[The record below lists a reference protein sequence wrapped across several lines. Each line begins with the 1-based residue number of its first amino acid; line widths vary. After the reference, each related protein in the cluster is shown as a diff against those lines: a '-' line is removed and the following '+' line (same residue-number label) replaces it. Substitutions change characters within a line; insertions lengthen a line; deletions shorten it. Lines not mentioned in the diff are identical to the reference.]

1 MPEIWNFTAQDPYE
15 AMQAGMAQARAN
27 KLNDIKVAQEVN
39 AFKQTQTLNTLMK
52 SAIDPVTGK
61 IDANKLAI
69 GMANAGFGAAVPGM
83 QKEYAGL
90 QEAQSKAAKEQADA
104 SSAQTKAFT
113 DRMTQWRQLLPD
125 DPARAAAWMRAVH
138 QDNVIGPEL
147 GKIGTVDDAI
157 AKIPTDPKQ
166 YAKWKEQMVFAADE
180 AVKRSTM
187 TATEAATA
195 ATAARNATTAEGQLA
210 VAQQRESRLATEAKA
225 AEDQSIMGH
234 DALVNAATRYN
245 IDGTLPPLGMGK
257 AGAKTRGAILD
268 MAAELAKGIDPTDQR
283 IRQISTKAN
292 SSALADLSKRE
303 AQVGAF
309 ERNFV
314 RNADIV
320 EKMSTKMDQSGS
332 PIIQKWINAGKK
344 KVGGDPEIA
353 ALDVAIKAVVNEY
366 GKIVSGSMGNT
377 AVAQSEIKRMED
389 LLNNANTTEQVIA
402 ILNTMRQETNN
413 RMTGFKEE
421 KDRLR
426 GDISAKPAAAAT
438 APPAPAAPPAAVPGG
453 IVNVKTVEEAR
464 NLAPGTQFRTP
475 DGRIKVR

>member
-1 MPEIWNFTAQDPYE
+1 MAELMMPNILGAYNQGIAMRRQNELFLQQERERQRAEQE
-15 AMQAGMAQARAN
+15 AMGLRNYLQGADFSTPEAQNKLFQFGAPGAEIAQRLATVGKERKLEAQADLALRKQENDQKIAN
-27 KLNDIKVAQEVN
+27 LNDMLNIVTSATNPATYAQAIKIAQ
-39 AFKQTQTLNTLMK
+39 AKGYDTSQIPQTFDPNFVSMAHTSLI
-52 SAIDPVTGK
+52 SAKDQAELEGK
-61 IDANKLAI
+61 RL
-69 GMANAGFGAAVPGM
+69 
-83 QKEYAGL
+83 
-90 QEAQSKAAKEQADA
+90 
-104 SSAQTKAFT
+104 
-113 DRMTQWRQLLPD
+113 
-125 DPARAAAWMRAVH
+125 
-138 QDNVIGPEL
+138 EL
-147 GKIGTVDDAI
+147 GVR
-157 AKIPTDPKQ
+157 Q
-166 YAKWKEQMVFAADE
+166 
-180 AVKRSTM
+180 
-187 TATEAATA
+187 
-195 ATAARNATTAEGQLA
+195 GQLA
-210 VAQQRESRLATEAKA
+210 VSQQREARLASQEDA
-225 AEDQSIMGH
+225 AEGQSIMGH

-268 MAAELAKGIDPTDQR
+268 MAAELSKGIDPTDQR

-292 SSALADLSKRE
+292 ASALTDLSKRE

-309 ERNFV
+309 ERNFT

-320 EKMSTKMDQSGS
+320 QKMSTKMDQSGS

-377 AVAQSEIKRMED
+377 AVAQSEIRRMED

-402 ILNTMRQETNN
+402 ILNTMRQETGN
-413 RMTGFKEE
+413 RMAGFKEE

-426 GDISAKPAAAAT
+426 GDISGKPATPTPAAPS
-438 APPAPAAPPAAVPGG
+438 APPATPGA

-464 NLAPGTQFRTP
+464 QLAPGTQFRTP